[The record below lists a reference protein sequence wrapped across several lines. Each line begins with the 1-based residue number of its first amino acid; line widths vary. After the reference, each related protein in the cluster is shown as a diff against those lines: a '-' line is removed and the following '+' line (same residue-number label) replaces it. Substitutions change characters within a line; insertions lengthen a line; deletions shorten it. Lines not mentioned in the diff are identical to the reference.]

1 MVLVVSSRALSL
13 HLLTSRLAAAA
24 ADAGLRTASGSSADN
39 DHRRLHPDCSCA
51 ARADAVTTSCHS
63 QDDGTPVTT
72 VIIALKAGPRYGSAP
87 GVARESFFT
96 STQNRSALALIHEV
110 EHSSP
115 TVGFFVPLLGEAFS
129 SSTFRRREFREEV
142 IPQLASDAE
151 QAADNPL
158 ILDRIP
164 TPRGVGASLFA
175 SPIHPVSHAQTVA
188 FSRSAVAKN
197 NFVILGSDIDFGKRA
212 NVVSKSFPGV
222 STSGLVTK
230 SASAYKGG
238 EQRKAHFFLGFEG
251 AATGAKPEL
260 AVKWSAGQSPL
271 SHIAAKDPAVCASTF
286 NLTFAPPAKI
296 SATVKSVT
304 AALKEAASKIGGEDL
319 KEAIVKA
326 KHDAAT
332 PFEARS
338 GSHEAVAGTVS
349 VSRG

>member
-1 MVLVVSSRALSL
+1 M
-13 HLLTSRLAAAA
+13 A
-24 ADAGLRTASGSSADN
+24 ADAA
-39 DHRRLHPDCSCA
+39 PEA

-72 VIIALKAGPRYGSAP
+72 VIIALKSGPRYESAP

-222 STSGLVTK
+222 STSGSVTN
-230 SASAYKGG
+230 
-238 EQRKAHFFLGFEG
+238 EKAHFFLGFEG

-271 SHIAAKDPAVCASTF
+271 SHIAAKDPAVSASTF
-286 NLTFAPPAKI
+286 NLTLSRVAPPAKI
-296 SATVKSVT
+296 SAAVKSVT

-326 KHDAAT
+326 KHNAAT

>member
-1 MVLVVSSRALSL
+1 M
-13 HLLTSRLAAAA
+13 A
-24 ADAGLRTASGSSADN
+24 ADAA
-39 DHRRLHPDCSCA
+39 PEA

-72 VIIALKAGPRYGSAP
+72 VIIALKAGPRYESAP

-115 TVGFFVPLLGEAFS
+115 TVEHLLLTAEFLRGDEALLINHSLCCPCYDQGFFVPLLGEAFS

-151 QAADNPL
+151 QAGGNPL

-188 FSRSAVAKN
+188 FARSAVAKN

-222 STSGLVTK
+222 STSGSVTK

-238 EQRKAHFFLGFEG
+238 EQRAHFFLGFEG

-271 SHIAAKDPAVCASTF
+271 SHIAAKDPAVSASTF
-286 NLTFAPPAKI
+286 NLTLSRVAPPAKI

-338 GSHEAVAGTVS
+338 GSHGAVAGTVS